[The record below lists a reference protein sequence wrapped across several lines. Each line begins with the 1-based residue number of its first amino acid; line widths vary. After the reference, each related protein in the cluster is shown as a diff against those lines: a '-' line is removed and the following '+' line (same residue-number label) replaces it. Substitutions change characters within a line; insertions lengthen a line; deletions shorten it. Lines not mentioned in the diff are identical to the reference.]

1 MSELF
6 LHLTCGLL
14 VAAMLMNSLR
24 ALRLFALAA
33 GVSAIAYFAVA
44 GRGGPV
50 LLWAGLFLLVTAVQL
65 SLMHLRRRR
74 LREMPPEERALL
86 DDILRVEEPAHQ
98 RRLIGLLA
106 WRDAEAGE
114 VLIMQ
119 GQRDRVPVPAAGVEH
134 VAARR
139 DPPLI
144 YVARGTADILHD
156 GKLVGVCGEGDFL
169 GDMSMV
175 SGESAS
181 ATVAATGPMRIA
193 RIDRASLL
201 EMGRTIPEVGAAFDR
216 ALNRGLVAKI
226 VRMNQA
232 AAAKA

>member
-1 MSELF
+1 MSDLF

-24 ALRLFALAA
+24 TLRLFALAA
-33 GVSAIAYFAVA
+33 GICAIGYFAAA

-50 LLWAGLFLLVTAVQL
+50 LLWAGLFLLVNGVQL
-65 SLMHLRRRR
+65 LLMHLRRRR
-74 LREMPPEERALL
+74 LADMPPEERALL
-86 DDILRVEEPAHQ
+86 DEILRVEEPAHQ
-98 RRLIGLLA
+98 RRLVGLLA
-106 WRDAEAGE
+106 WRDAGEGE

-119 GQRDRVPVPAAGVEH
+119 GQ
-134 VAARR
+134 R

-169 GDMSMV
+169 GDMSLV

-181 ATVAATGPMRIA
+181 ATVTATGPMRIA
-193 RIDRASLL
+193 LIDRAALL
-201 EMGRTIPEVGAAFDR
+201 EMGRAIPEVGAAFER

-232 AAAKA
+232 AAAKT

>member
-1 MSELF
+1 MSDLF

-24 ALRLFALAA
+24 TLRLFALAA
-33 GVSAIAYFAVA
+33 GICAIAYFAAA

-50 LLWAGLFLLVTAVQL
+50 LLWAGLFLLVNGVQL
-65 SLMHLRRRR
+65 LLMHLRRRR
-74 LREMPPEERALL
+74 LADMAPEERALL

-98 RRLIGLLA
+98 RRLVGLLA
-106 WRDAEAGE
+106 WRDAGEGE

-119 GQRDRVPVPAAGVEH
+119 GQ
-134 VAARR
+134 R

-169 GDMSMV
+169 GDMSLV

-181 ATVAATGPMRIA
+181 ATVTATGPMRIA
-193 RIDRASLL
+193 LIDRAALL
-201 EMGRTIPEVGAAFDR
+201 EMGRAIPEVGAAFER

-232 AAAKA
+232 AAAKT

>member
-1 MSELF
+1 MSDLF

-24 ALRLFALAA
+24 TLRLFALAA
-33 GVSAIAYFAVA
+33 GISAVAYFAAA

-65 SLMHLRRRR
+65 SLMHMRRSR
-74 LREMPPEERALL
+74 LADMPPEERALL
-86 DDILRVEEPAHQ
+86 DDILKVEEPAHQ

-119 GQRDRVPVPAAGVEH
+119 DQ
-134 VAARR
+134 R

-156 GKLVGVCGEGDFL
+156 GKIVGVCGEGDFL

-175 SGESAS
+175 SGEGAS
-181 ATVAATGPMRIA
+181 ATVTATGPMRIA
-193 RIDRASLL
+193 RIDRAALV
-201 EMGRTIPEVGAAFDR
+201 EMGRVIPEVGAAFDR

-232 AAAKA
+232 AAAKV

>member
-1 MSELF
+1 MSDLF

-14 VAAMLMNSLR
+14 VAAMLMNSMR

-33 GVSAIAYFAVA
+33 GICAVAYFAAA
-44 GRGGPV
+44 GSGGPV
-50 LLWAGLFLLVTAVQL
+50 LLWAGLFLLFNAVQL

-74 LREMPPEERALL
+74 LAGMPPEERALL

-106 WRDAEAGE
+106 WRDAERGE
-114 VLIMQ
+114 VLILQ
-119 GQRDRVPVPAAGVEH
+119 DQ
-134 VAARR
+134 R

-144 YVARGTADILHD
+144 YVASGTADILHE

-175 SGESAS
+175 SGERAS
-181 ATVAATGPMRIA
+181 ATVIATGPMRIA
-193 RIDRASLL
+193 LIDRASLL
-201 EMGRTIPEVGAAFDR
+201 EMGRAIPEVGAAFDR

-226 VRMNQA
+226 VRMNQTA
-232 AAAKA
+232 AAQA

>member
-1 MSELF
+1 MSDLF

-24 ALRLFALAA
+24 TLRLFALAA
-33 GVSAIAYFAVA
+33 GISAVAYFAAA

-65 SLMHLRRRR
+65 SLMHMRRRR
-74 LREMPPEERALL
+74 LADMPPEERALL
-86 DDILRVEEPAHQ
+86 DDILKVEEPAHQ

-119 GQRDRVPVPAAGVEH
+119 DQ
-134 VAARR
+134 R

-156 GKLVGVCGEGDFL
+156 GKIVGVCGEGDFL

-175 SGESAS
+175 SGEGAS
-181 ATVAATGPMRIA
+181 ATVTATGPMRIA
-193 RIDRASLL
+193 RIDRAALV
-201 EMGRTIPEVGAAFDR
+201 EMGRVIPEVGAAFDR

-232 AAAKA
+232 AAAKV

>member
-1 MSELF
+1 MSDLF

-14 VAAMLMNSLR
+14 VVAMLMNSLR
-24 ALRLFALAA
+24 TLRIFALAA
-33 GVSAIAYFAVA
+33 GISAVGYFAFE

-50 LLWAGLFLLVTAVQL
+50 LLWAGLFLLVNAVQL
-65 SLMHLRRRR
+65 SLMHQRRRR
-74 LREMPPEERALL
+74 LADMPPEERALL

-98 RRLIGLLA
+98 RRLVGLLA
-106 WRDAEAGE
+106 WRGASAGE
-114 VLIMQ
+114 VLILQ
-119 GQRDRVPVPAAGVEH
+119 GQRN
-134 VAARR
+134 
-139 DPPLI
+139 PPLI
-144 YVARGTADILHD
+144 YVARGTADIIHE
-156 GKLVGVCGEGDFL
+156 GRLVGVCGEGDFL

-181 ATVAATGPMRIA
+181 ATVTATGPMRIA
-193 RIDRASLL
+193 LIDRAALL

-232 AAAKA
+232 AAAAKA